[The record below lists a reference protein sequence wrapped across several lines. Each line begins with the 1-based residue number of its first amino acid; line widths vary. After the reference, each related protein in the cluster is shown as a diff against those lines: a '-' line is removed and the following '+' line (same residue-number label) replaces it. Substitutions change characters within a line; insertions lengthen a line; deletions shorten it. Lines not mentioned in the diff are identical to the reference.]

1 MTFIRPQLR
10 RKVVPVAFSRP
21 EPGTFLG
28 DIGKNNEKKIKKY
41 IGKYNELYK
50 TMAICYGLLRS
61 YIDSTDMAEHD
72 FTLSEIRSFLSTSL
86 FSHLEDDDN

>member
-1 MTFIRPQLR
+1 MNEGEYLEMANQL
-10 RKVVPVAFSRP
+10 K
-21 EPGTFLG
+21 EKYE
-28 DIGKNNEKKIKKY
+28 DNEKKIKKY

-86 FSHLEDDDN
+86 FSHLEDDEN

>member
-1 MTFIRPQLR
+1 MNEGEYLEMANQL
-10 RKVVPVAFSRP
+10 K
-21 EPGTFLG
+21 EKYE
-28 DIGKNNEKKIKKY
+28 DNEKKIKKY

>member
-1 MTFIRPQLR
+1 MNEGEYLEMANQL
-10 RKVVPVAFSRP
+10 KEKF
-21 EPGTFLG
+21 E
-28 DIGKNNEKKIKKY
+28 DNEKKIKKY
-41 IGKYNELYK
+41 ISKYNQLYK

-61 YIDSTDMAEHD
+61 YIESNDMAEHD

>member
-1 MTFIRPQLR
+1 MNEGEYLEMANQL
-10 RKVVPVAFSRP
+10 KQKF
-21 EPGTFLG
+21 E
-28 DIGKNNEKKIKKY
+28 DNEKKIKKY

-86 FSHLEDDDN
+86 FSHLEDDEN